1 MSQNPRGIVPLNWRA
16 LVDEALRRRKAEGL
30 TQREHA
36 ALASVS
42 IPTIGAFERGERTL
56 TLAKAFDI
64 LRVVGLIEEEEGDG
78 AQEAFVRDAFVRWRQ
93 LTSKLPANSPGRFPH
108 GWYRI
113 DYALEGELRNL
124 ELPELLK
131 AIENAEIRH
140 TGWPMFVTMTRPE
153 LVPQEVDGLIECWIK
168 PEDTR
173 VKRGLADPAH
183 CDFWRA
189 APSGRLFLLRGYQED
204 AQETVAPGTIFDTTL
219 PIWRL
224 GEGLLHAACLAKV
237 LRHEDESKVTVR
249 FRARYS
255 GLSGRVLRSLS
266 PSAVGLILE
275 AQAAK
280 SDEAIVE
287 TTVPAQQIE
296 GDLAAAVYPLVSS
309 LYERFGVTQL
319 SRDFVAGEIQRFR
332 QGRF

>member
-1 MSQNPRGIVPLNWRA
+1 
-16 LVDEALRRRKAEGL
+16 LVEEALRRRKAEGL

-64 LRVVGLIEEEEGDG
+64 LRVVGLVVEEAEDG
-78 AQEAFVRDAFVRWRQ
+78 AQEAFVRDAHARWRQ
-93 LTSKLPANSPGRFPH
+93 LTSPLPADSPGRFPN

-113 DYALEGELRNL
+113 DYCLDGHLQEP

-131 AIENAEIRH
+131 LIKKVEIRH
-140 TGWPMFVTMTRPE
+140 TGWPMFVTMERPE
-153 LVPQEVDGLIECWIK
+153 FAPKEVDGLIECWVRP
-168 PEDTR
+168 PEAETDR
-173 VKRGLADPAH
+173 RLADAAH

-189 APSGRLFLLRGYQED
+189 APSGRFLLMRGYQED
-204 AQETVAPGTIFDTTL
+204 SQEAVAPGTIFDTTL

-224 GEGLLHAACLAKV
+224 GEGLLHASRVAIAIRENAK
-237 LRHEDESKVTVR
+237 REIKVK

-266 PSAVGLILE
+266 SHNIGLILE
-275 AQAAK
+275 SQPAK

-287 TTVPAQQIE
+287 ATLSAQTIE
-296 GDLAAAVYPLVSS
+296 SDLAGAVYPLVAS
-309 LYERFGVTQL
+309 LYERFGVPQL
-319 SRDFVAGEIQRFR
+319 HKEFVASEVARFR
-332 QGRF
+332 QGKF